1 MSIMLSIYTLPTE
14 GKPRGDR
21 IFHLNPA
28 PDTLWTE
35 LFRLGETPFLHVLET
50 NGGYPWKGIT
60 TAETARDLI
69 ETALASPRVF
79 RQEDYDR
86 STVNGSVNAHQD
98 ELFIIEAWDNS

>member
-14 GKPRGDR
+14 DKPRGDH

-35 LFRLGETPFLHVLET
+35 LSRLGETPFLHVLET

-60 TAETARDLI
+60 TAKTARDLI
-69 ETALASPRVF
+69 ETALTSQRF
-79 RQEDYDR
+79 SRDEKYDR
-86 STVNGSVNAHQD
+86 STVDASINTYHD
-98 ELFIIEAWDNS
+98 ELYMVEAWDNS

>member
-14 GKPRGDR
+14 DKPRGDR

-35 LFRLGETPFLHVLET
+35 LSRLGETPFLYIIKT
-50 NGGYPWKGIT
+50 NGGYPWKGLT
-60 TAETARDLI
+60 TAKTARFLI
-69 ETALASPRVF
+69 ETALASPRAF

-86 STVNGSVNAHQD
+86 STVNANIDAHQD